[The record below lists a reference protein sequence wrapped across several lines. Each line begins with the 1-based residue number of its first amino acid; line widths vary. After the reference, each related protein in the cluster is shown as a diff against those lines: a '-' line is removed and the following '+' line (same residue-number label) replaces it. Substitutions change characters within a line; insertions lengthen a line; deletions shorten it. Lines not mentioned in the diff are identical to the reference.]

1 MSASKLQQE
10 IAAPDSRAQ
19 VPSSTSTSTSSSSS
33 SLSATTVYL
42 LAYNLVSSSLWLAVW
57 AHVIFFGLEKG
68 AVDHDFT
75 SGKVY
80 EGTERFVRLVQTG
93 ALLEVGHSVFG
104 EFKWVFFRGL
114 GVVVWGG

>member
-1 MSASKLQQE
+1 
-10 IAAPDSRAQ
+10 
-19 VPSSTSTSTSSSSS
+19 
-33 SLSATTVYL
+33 
-42 LAYNLVSSSLWLAVW
+42 VW

-104 EFKWVFFRGL
+104 EFAWFSFC
-114 GVVVWGG
+114 